1 MNLNLNRIMNRVMN
15 RFMNRIKN
23 RGISAELSRV
33 QARRFKTDFK
43 IGRWRAKKGS
53 SKKSVAIPANVVPWE
68 PVPTPVNSEDASCED
83 DEEEDGDDEFEAEP
97 PAIVNADEAKKKDE
111 YEEEELEEVL
121 PEDLQ
126 VACTPVD
133 EPTGGLLPP
142 RTPSPLDL
150 GMSALEAQQQEEAF
164 ILQFMVFD

>member
-1 MNLNLNRIMNRVMN
+1 MATL
-15 RFMNRIKN
+15 
-23 RGISAELSRV
+23 A
-33 QARRFKTDFK
+33 
-43 IGRWRAKKGS
+43 
-53 SKKSVAIPANVVPWE
+53 ANVVPCE
-68 PVPTPVNSEDASCED
+68 SVPTPVNSEDASCE

-111 YEEEELEEVL
+111 EDEEEELEEVL
-121 PEDLQ
+121 PEDLE
-126 VACTPVD
+126 VAGTPVD

-150 GMSALEAQQQEEAF
+150 GMSALEAQQAEEAF